1 MAGPSHALTS
11 TVTPSF
17 RVMICTSEVYGFG
30 VSVASTGSGSS
41 VSTIIGSLE
50 AVTSGVPDAPGI
62 TVASGLTAGSV
73 PAEADGF
80 TSAPD
85 VGSTSVEADGCTSA
99 PDVGSTPA
107 EADGCTSGLPVGE
120 TDAPGLPDGPGFWL
134 APGLTLADVFGVP
147 VAATRLV
154 GKGVTGTADETSAEG
169 RLSIGFLT
177 VTRHL
182 RTLPP
187 TFALITVFPGFCA
200 FTIPFLLTVAI
211 FFLLLDHLTF
221 FLPAFFTRSRM
232 VLPTLSVAFLQL
244 SFGFLAAVT
253 DTGISAPVTTIVNAI
268 AQAAAF
274 NTFLFLLIFTPHFL
288 INLPQ
293 RKSFRNILQIIT

>member
-62 TVASGLTAGSV
+62 TVASGLPAGSV

-85 VGSTSVEADGCTSA
+85 VGSTSVEADGCTS
-99 PDVGSTPA
+99 
-107 EADGCTSGLPVGE
+107 GLPVGE
-120 TDAPGLPDGPGFWL
+120 TDAPGSPDGPGFWL

-232 VLPTLSVAFLQL
+232 VLPTRSVAFLRL